1 VQIVDEFTG
10 RVMPDRS
17 WEQGLHQMIE
27 AKEGCELTGKRR
39 TLSRMTYQRFFRRY
53 LRLGGMT
60 GTGTEISTELRRVYG
75 LEVMRIPTHLP
86 PRRTRLPD
94 RCWLRDAERWVS
106 VADRAEQV
114 AAEGRAVL
122 IGTRS
127 VQASERLAAEFAARG
142 LAHAVLNARH
152 DKEEADIVAQA
163 GQPGRIT
170 IATNMAGRGTDIKLS
185 SLVRDGGGL
194 HVILTEF
201 NESRR
206 IDRQLFGRCA
216 RQGDPGTIEA
226 AVSLED
232 ELFRRY
238 SPRLT
243 GLVAR
248 SCGRGALV
256 PGWLAALLV
265 YSGQRT
271 ASASNLRA
279 RMATLREDRK
289 LERLLSF
296 SGATG

>member
-1 VQIVDEFTG
+1 
-10 RVMPDRS
+10 
-17 WEQGLHQMIE
+17 
-27 AKEGCELTGKRR
+27 
-39 TLSRMTYQRFFRRY
+39 
-53 LRLGGMT
+53 
-60 GTGTEISTELRRVYG
+60 
-75 LEVMRIPTHLP
+75 
-86 PRRTRLPD
+86 
-94 RCWLRDAERWVS
+94 
-106 VADRAEQV
+106 
-114 AAEGRAVL
+114 VL

-127 VQASERLAAEFAARG
+127 VQASERLAEEFAARG
-142 LAHAVLNARH
+142 LPHAVLNARH

-163 GQPGRIT
+163 GHPGRIT

-185 SLVRDGGGL
+185 APVREGGGL

-201 NESRR
+201 NESQR

-238 SPRLT
+238 APRLT
-243 GLVAR
+243 RLVAR
-248 SCGRGALV
+248 SCGRSGALA

-265 YSGQRT
+265 LSGQRT
-271 ASASNLRA
+271 ASAINLRA

-296 SGATG
+296 SGGLG